1 MARGVWARGEGP
13 GDGEGADGEAER
25 RGGFEETHARRASR
39 VAARTGTGDACGGE
53 ERGGEGQRR
62 GGGGVGGIR
71 DGWRG
76 GGGGGPRGGA
86 ARGPRPRGRRRQPPN
101 GFSRWNRRVP
111 PGRTREKGAAS
122 IARPRTHRLLV
133 AAVAHLE
140 RAGLV
145 PARHRGARASAHR
158 RRAGRRPR
166 KQQRMPSQHH
176 ARATTG
182 RSGACASARRALRS
196 RPRTGRRRGLGPRA
210 RVAARECCARRP
222 RQDEPRRARVWRRRR
237 ARRATTQPE
246 GDLETRVFALALTKY
261 PYAKGVYSGSEGKRN
276 HPRAPDGW
284 RER

>member
-1 MARGVWARGEGP
+1 MARGCGLAARVP
-13 GDGEGADGEAER
+13 ATAR
-25 RGGFEETHARRASR
+25 APTARPSAAAVFEETHARRASR
-39 VAARTGTGDACGGE
+39 VAARIGTGDACGGE

-62 GGGGVGGIR
+62 GAGGGERGIR
-71 DGWRG
+71 DGSRG
-76 GGGGGPRGGA
+76 GGWGWPRGGA

-111 PGRTREKGAAS
+111 PGRTRENGAAS

-182 RSGACASARRALRS
+182 RSGACASARRGPPARGREPDDGVDSVLEPASPRVSAALDAPDKTS
-196 RPRTGRRRGLGPRA
+196 LGARA
-210 RVAARECCARRP
+210 CGAGDARAARRP
-222 RQDEPRRARVWRRRR
+222 SLRAISRRVSSRS
-237 ARRATTQPE
+237 
-246 GDLETRVFALALTKY
+246 L
-261 PYAKGVYSGSEGKRN
+261 
-276 HPRAPDGW
+276 
-284 RER
+284 